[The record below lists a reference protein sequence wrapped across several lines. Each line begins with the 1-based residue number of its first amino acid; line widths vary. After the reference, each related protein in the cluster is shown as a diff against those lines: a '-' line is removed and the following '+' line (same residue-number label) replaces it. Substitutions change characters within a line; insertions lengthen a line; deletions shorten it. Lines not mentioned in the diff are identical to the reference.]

1 MTSNLD
7 RSQNS
12 GAVSQETGAVPA
24 PETTPSKSAVP
35 DDSGS
40 AQTTGNRGGQNL
52 AVPASA
58 SRRVRARLAR
68 RITGQR
74 NATIRPVP

>member
-40 AQTTGNRGGQNL
+40 AQTTGNRGVAESG
-52 AVPASA
+52 
-58 SRRVRARLAR
+58 RARFRL
-68 RITGQR
+68 
-74 NATIRPVP
+74 P